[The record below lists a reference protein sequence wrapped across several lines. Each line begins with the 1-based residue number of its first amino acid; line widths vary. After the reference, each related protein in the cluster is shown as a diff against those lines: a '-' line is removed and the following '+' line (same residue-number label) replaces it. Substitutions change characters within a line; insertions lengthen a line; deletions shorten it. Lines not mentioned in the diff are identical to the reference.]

1 MKRAFSFEYSSD
13 EEEDAWLAN
22 VLDAFELANDKHW
35 SDIESDD
42 DDDDDWVFT
51 SDEEADQLLAN
62 AVDEAEQRGGALPG
76 GPLFRFDFTPI
87 GQRRRWRNVVR
98 GQSFNATLHQL
109 RDARPTDNVG
119 EALTEALRVAI
130 QRELQTLQ
138 ARPHDHVNFSMTAHG
153 FTQAFQSVNFA
164 VREFLERSL
173 RLDTLL
179 QSLAD
184 KLNSNEEFN
193 PQQGF
198 EIMLSVIAMPQP
210 GSGKRKYN
218 PGRRCLEKTLEKKRS
233 VVTIKNQD
241 ALCCARA
248 IVTMRAWC
256 HRDRDG
262 ESKARWELL
271 RKGRQLQTTEARE
284 LHEQTGVPEGPCGLE
299 ELEKFQTALG
309 PSYQLFVMSM
319 AKPFL
324 LIFKGPP
331 APNAICLL
339 KANGHYNGCTSFG
352 GFINRSYYCTVCET
366 GYNVEDAKHHSCKGR
381 VCKSCDRKQCPD
393 YRIGT
398 QPTTRCPRCN
408 CLFFGPDCLLF
419 HQSGKTC
426 DKYRTCPMCQSVYGV
441 NPKKRHQCGMAKC
454 PSCEEFVQISTHR
467 CFIQPVDTRPPSARE
482 GQRNEKKKKK
492 DPLSTALFVYADI
505 EAMQLADR
513 SFEAN
518 MLCYRTSEEEEIKC
532 LRGPGCV
539 LEFLSAM
546 DELTEQPPE
555 MLAEGE
561 EEDDDDEDDD
571 RLIFILFH
579 NLKGFDG
586 NFILRALY
594 DQQRSVTAQLTVGAK
609 VLSFQSGPLTFK
621 DSLCFLPMPLASF
634 PDTFGIQELKKGYF
648 PHAFNVPENQS
659 YVGRIPNIEFYD
671 PEGFKD
677 PKAKGEFERWH
688 ADQVARG
695 VVFNFQEEMEGY
707 CKSDVALLQAG
718 CEAFCQQFG
727 AISNFNPM
735 AHCVTIASAC
745 NLYWRREQLEQDCI
759 AVEPL
764 QGWRGARVNQ
774 SKAAFQ
780 WLYFRESLI
789 PKEGA
794 AADRIRHARNGGE
807 QRVVAGV
814 DSYWVDGYDPVT
826 RTVYEFHGCLWH
838 GCRKCYKGE
847 RDIKTSVNAD
857 RTLNE
862 VYVAT
867 QVKIQTLRAGG
878 YTVVQMWE
886 CDWKKQLEDKTS
898 DASMFVNSLTL
909 ADPLQPREAF
919 FGGRTG
925 AVALYAIIDE
935 SKGEVIRYLD
945 VTSLY
950 PWVNKTAKYPIGHPT
965 IITNPGHLRIGEYF
979 GVALVDILPPAGL
992 FHPVLPVRSGGKL
1005 TFPLCAACVR
1015 EEQAKPFLERR
1026 SSCAHSNEARTLRG
1040 TWCTPE
1046 IEMAISKGYT
1056 LLRIHEVW
1064 HFPQTRE
1071 GLFAGYVNTWLKLK
1085 QESAGWPG
1093 WCTDEST
1100 KQQYIRQYKERE
1112 GIDLDPQMVRKN
1124 PGRKA
1129 TAKLMLN
1136 SFWGKFGER
1145 QNKPCTE
1152 AVYSPADLYSKLVS
1166 PVMEVSHLRFC
1177 TDDVLEVVY
1186 TMSREAATPSNKVNI
1201 FVAAFTTCWARLKL
1215 YSYLDILGDRVLYY
1229 DTDSVIYRQL
1239 PGQTTIPVG
1248 DFLGDMTDE
1257 LDGDDYIVEFCSGG
1271 AKNYGYL
1278 TKQGKKECKVRGFT
1292 LNVRGRAS
1300 LNYEV
1305 MKANILAELDDPLEE
1320 RRVVRV
1326 VNPNHFKRDQASKK
1340 IGLVEQV
1347 KAYGLVFDKRV
1358 VDPQTKVSV
1367 PFGYSRVGD
1376 DVDALMDLL
1385 GDD

>member
-1 MKRAFSFEYSSD
+1 
-13 EEEDAWLAN
+13 
-22 VLDAFELANDKHW
+22 
-35 SDIESDD
+35 
-42 DDDDDWVFT
+42 
-51 SDEEADQLLAN
+51 
-62 AVDEAEQRGGALPG
+62 
-76 GPLFRFDFTPI
+76 
-87 GQRRRWRNVVR
+87 
-98 GQSFNATLHQL
+98 
-109 RDARPTDNVG
+109 
-119 EALTEALRVAI
+119 
-130 QRELQTLQ
+130 
-138 ARPHDHVNFSMTAHG
+138 
-153 FTQAFQSVNFA
+153 
-164 VREFLERSL
+164 
-173 RLDTLL
+173 
-179 QSLAD
+179 
-184 KLNSNEEFN
+184 
-193 PQQGF
+193 
-198 EIMLSVIAMPQP
+198 
-210 GSGKRKYN
+210 
-218 PGRRCLEKTLEKKRS
+218 
-233 VVTIKNQD
+233 
-241 ALCCARA
+241 
-248 IVTMRAWC
+248 MRAWC
-256 HRDRDG
+256 HREKDG
-262 ESKARWELL
+262 ASKANWEAL
-271 RKGRQLQTTEARE
+271 RKGRPRQTTEARE
-284 LHEQTGVPEGPCGLE
+284 LHQLANVPEGPCGVE
-299 ELEKFQTALG
+299 ELQKFQDALG
-309 PSYQLFVMSM
+309 ADYQLLVMCM

-331 APNAICLL
+331 APNTICLL
-339 KANGHYNGCTSFG
+339 KADTHYNGCTSFQ
-352 GFINRSYYCTVCET
+352 GFLNKSYYCSICEK
-366 GYNVEDAKHHSCKGR
+366 GYSTEDAQHHSCKGR
-381 VCKSCDRKQCPD
+381 VCKSCDRKTCPD

-426 DKYRTCPMCQSVYGV
+426 GKFRTCPLCQSVHGF
-441 NPKKRHQCGMAKC
+441 NAKKRHQCGMAKC

-467 CFIQPVDTRPPSARE
+467 CYIQPVDTRPPAE

-492 DPLSTALFVYADI
+492 NDPLSTALFVYADI
-505 EAMQLADR
+505 EAMQMVDR

-518 MLCYRTSEEEEIKC
+518 MLCYRTSEEEEIHC
-532 LRGPGCV
+532 LRSPGCV
-539 LEFLSAM
+539 LEFLTAM
-546 DELTEQPPE
+546 DELTEQPSE

-609 VLSFQSGPLTFK
+609 VLSFQSGPFTFK

-634 PDTFGIQELKKGYF
+634 SGTFGITELKKGYF

-671 PEGFKD
+671 PEGMKD
-677 PKAKGEFERWH
+677 QKAREEFERWH

-695 VVFNFQEEMEGY
+695 VEFNFQREMEGY

-718 CEAFCQQFG
+718 CEAFCKQFG
-727 AISNFNPM
+727 AISKFNPM

-764 QGWRGARVNQ
+764 QGWRGAQVNQ

-807 QRVVAGV
+807 QRVVVGP
-814 DSYWVDGYDPVT
+814 DSYWVDGFDPVT

-838 GCRKCYKGE
+838 GCRSCYKGE
-847 RDIKTSVNAD
+847 RNIKTSVNAD

-867 QVKIQTLRAGG
+867 QVKMQTLRAGG

-886 CDWKKQLEDKTS
+886 CEWKKALEDTSSAASTFVKT
-898 DASMFVNSLTL
+898 LTL

-919 FGGRTG
+919 LGGRTG
-925 AVALYAIIDE
+925 AVALYAHADE
-935 SKGEVIRYLD
+935 SKEEQINYLD

-950 PWVNKTAKYPIGHPT
+950 PWVNKTATYPIGHPE
-965 IITNPGHLRIGEYF
+965 IITNPGHLDIGEYF
-979 GVALVDILPPAGL
+979 GVALVDILPPTGL

-1046 IEMAISKGYT
+1046 IEKALSKGYT
-1056 LLRIHEVW
+1056 LLKIHEVW
-1064 HFPQTRE
+1064 HFPNTRE

-1085 QESAGWPG
+1085 QESAGW
-1093 WCTDEST
+1093 CTDEAT

-1112 GIDLDPQMVRKN
+1112 GIELDPNMVRKN

-1145 QNKPCTE
+1145 QNKPTTE
-1152 AVYSPADLYSKLVS
+1152 AVYSPADLYSKLIS
-1166 PVMEVSHLRFC
+1166 PVVEVSHLRFC
-1177 TDDVLEVVY
+1177 TDDVLEIVY
-1186 TMSREAATPSNKVNI
+1186 TRHKDDATPSNKVNI
-1201 FVAAFTTCWARLKL
+1201 FVAAFTTCWACLKL
-1215 YSYLDILGDRVLYY
+1215 YSYLDILGERVLYY

-1239 PGQTTIPVG
+1239 PGQVTIPVG
-1248 DFLGDMTDE
+1248 DFLGDMTNE
-1257 LDGDDYIVEFCSGG
+1257 LDGEDHIVEFVSGG

-1278 TKQGKKECKVRGFT
+1278 TKGGKKECKVRGFT

-1300 LNYEV
+1300 LNYQV
-1305 MKANILAELDDPLEE
+1305 MKANILAELDHPLDQ

-1340 IGLVEQV
+1340 IGLVEQT
-1347 KAYGLVFDKRV
+1347 KQYGLVFDKHV
-1358 VDPQTKVSV
+1358 VDPGTKVSV
-1367 PFGYSRVGD
+1367 PFGYSRVGE
-1376 DVDALMDLL
+1376 DVDALMELL
-1385 GDD
+1385 AE